1 MPVWDVGLSC
11 ERFLTP
17 DCPFLNH
24 VVFKL
29 HKGGFFMSVR
39 LYVGNLP
46 RELSREELEA
56 LFHQEVGEVGTTKL
70 ITDRKTGKCRGFGFV
85 TVESEEVADQVI
97 EKLNGY
103 TFKDNP
109 LKIEKANDKPKS
121 EAKEKEEAAA
131 EKTTASNR
139 NNNRKN
145 NKNNGR
151 RTQANSAPIEHSP
164 MDAEAAEPDPRWA
177 DALAQLKER
186 LLAQS
191 SNA

>member
-1 MPVWDVGLSC
+1 
-11 ERFLTP
+11 
-17 DCPFLNH
+17 
-24 VVFKL
+24 
-29 HKGGFFMSVR
+29 MSVR

-56 LFHQEVGEVGTTKL
+56 LFNQEVGEVGTTKL

-121 EAKEKEEAAA
+121 EAKENKEKEETVA
-131 EKTTASNR
+131 EKPTPSNR
-139 NNNRKN
+139 NNRKN

-151 RTQANSAPIEHSP
+151 RTQANSAPAEYSS
-164 MDAEAAEPDPRWA
+164 MDTEAAQPDPRWA

>member
-1 MPVWDVGLSC
+1 
-11 ERFLTP
+11 
-17 DCPFLNH
+17 
-24 VVFKL
+24 
-29 HKGGFFMSVR
+29 MSVR

-56 LFHQEVGEVGTTKL
+56 LFHQEVGQIGTTKL

-121 EAKEKEEAAA
+121 EAKEKEKEEVAA
-131 EKTTASNR
+131 EKPTPSNR
-139 NNNRKN
+139 SNNRKN

-151 RTQANSAPIEHSP
+151 RTQANSVSTEYGS
-164 MDAEAAEPDPRWA
+164 MDTEAVEPDPRWA

>member
-1 MPVWDVGLSC
+1 
-11 ERFLTP
+11 
-17 DCPFLNH
+17 
-24 VVFKL
+24 
-29 HKGGFFMSVR
+29 MSVR

-56 LFHQEVGEVGTTKL
+56 LLTQEVGEVGTTKL

-85 TVESEEVADQVI
+85 TVESEEIADQVI

-121 EAKEKEEAAA
+121 EVKEKEKEEAPA
-131 EKTTASNR
+131 EKPTPSNR
-139 NNNRKN
+139 SNNRKN

-151 RTQANSAPIEHSP
+151 RTQANAAPTEYSSG
-164 MDAEAAEPDPRWA
+164 DTEAAQPDPRWA